1 MMNGNRN
8 MWSSVTPFIV
18 GFVSGIGAGI
28 LMAPQSGARTR
39 RQLYNLAEDLE
50 EQTDHFVSD
59 AKASLGKVIERG
71 KRLVV

>member
-1 MMNGNRN
+1 MTSDTKS

-39 RQLYNLAEDLE
+39 RQLNNLAHDLE
-50 EQTDHFVSD
+50 KQTDHFVSD
-59 AKASLGKVIERG
+59 ARASLGKVIERG